1 MARINRQLCSQSPNG
16 LSALDLRCTKYW
28 LQMPV
33 TLTFSYSSCFLSFFP
48 RAMFGV
54 LSYCQGVD
62 WFFLVIFL
70 FEFVH
75 VLLAG

>member
-1 MARINRQLCSQSPNG
+1 
-16 LSALDLRCTKYW
+16 
-28 LQMPV
+28 
-33 TLTFSYSSCFLSFFP
+33 
-48 RAMFGV
+48 MFGV
-54 LSYCQGVD
+54 LSYGQGVG